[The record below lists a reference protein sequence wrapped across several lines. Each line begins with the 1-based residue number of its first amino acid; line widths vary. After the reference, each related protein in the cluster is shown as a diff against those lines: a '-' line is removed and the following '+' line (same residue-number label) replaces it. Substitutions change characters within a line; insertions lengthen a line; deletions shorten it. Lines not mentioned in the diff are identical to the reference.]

1 MFFDKLK
8 YVAVA
13 AVISIAPLT
22 ASAATISGQIDIT
35 GTVNTGTSSFSAT
48 GIADLNPK
56 GIVVIADGDFNS
68 LTPFVSLAT
77 LTDINFA
84 APGQIWSVGGF
95 SFVASS
101 FFDFLDTGTKAFSAR
116 GIIAHAGFDD
126 TDGLLTFTAQSGRAK
141 VSFSSTTT
149 PAPVPVPAAGF
160 LLVGALGGL
169 AALRRRKA
177 LAA

>member
-13 AVISIAPLT
+13 AVISFTPLA

-35 GTVNTGTSSFSAT
+35 GTVNTATSSFSAT
-48 GIADLNPK
+48 GGADLNPT
-56 GIVVIADGDFNS
+56 GIVVIADGDFSS
-68 LTPFVSLAT
+68 LTPFVSLAA

-101 FFDFLDTGTKAFSAR
+101 FFDFLDTGTKAFSAQ
-116 GIIAHAGFDD
+116 GIISHAGFDD
-126 TDGLLTFTAQSGRAK
+126 TAGLLTFTAQSGAAK
-141 VSFSSTTT
+141 VSFSSTTL
-149 PAPVPVPAAGF
+149 PASVPVPAAGF